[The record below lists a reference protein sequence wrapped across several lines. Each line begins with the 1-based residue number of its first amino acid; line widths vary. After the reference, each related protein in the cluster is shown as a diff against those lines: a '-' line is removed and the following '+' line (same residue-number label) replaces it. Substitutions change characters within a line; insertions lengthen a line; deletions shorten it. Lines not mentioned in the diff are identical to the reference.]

1 MRQLWCPRCE
11 IAMDGNFELGVLAR
25 LGAEQQQFII
35 EFVRV
40 SGSLKEMAK
49 RFKVSYPTVRNRLD
63 ELIAQIEQLEQ
74 VGEQD
79 E

>member
-1 MRQLWCPRCE
+1 
-11 IAMDGNFELGVLAR
+11 MDGNFELGALAR

-35 EFVRV
+35 EFVRA

-74 VGEQD
+74 AGEQD